1 MKHVRL
7 LIIGMAA
14 AVTLCAS
21 ARAAVVF
28 NNTTSPTG
36 MVNALL
42 PAGQSNSFEHANTVT
57 LGGHERVVT
66 NFTMRM
72 RILGAGPATFSM
84 RVRFYRNDGPAGSPG
99 AMLWDSGT
107 VNSVIDSG
115 ADLSYPLTVPDV
127 RVPNSFTWSVQVTN
141 RQINMA
147 QMGPAEYNPPT
158 VGSAPFGFWQNAG
171 INIPD
176 WQYVNANEPPFGATI
191 HADTIPGDVNHDA
204 QVNVDDLLNVINQ
217 WGSCGK
223 CAVCP
228 ADVDGDCDVD
238 IDDLLTTINNWG

>member
-1 MKHVRL
+1 
-7 LIIGMAA
+7 
-14 AVTLCAS
+14 
-21 ARAAVVF
+21 
-28 NNTTSPTG
+28 
-36 MVNALL
+36 
-42 PAGQSNSFEHANTVT
+42 
-57 LGGHERVVT
+57 
-66 NFTMRM
+66 
-72 RILGAGPATFSM
+72 
-84 RVRFYRNDGPAGSPG
+84 
-99 AMLWDSGT
+99 
-107 VNSVIDSG
+107 VIDSG

-176 WQYVNANEPPFGATI
+176 WQYVNANEPPFGAKI

-217 WGSCGK
+217 WGPCGK

-238 IDDLLTTINNWG
+238 IDDLLTPINNWG